1 MSSYPQI
8 IGAMSTAT
16 NSSQIIRRNQGLS
29 TYVFVSTL
37 VGPNPNF
44 TYKFKSDAERMDY
57 NLGKAFAIG
66 QMNIQ
71 NQ

>member
-16 NSSQIIRRNQGLS
+16 ISSQLIRRDQGLT
-29 TYVFVSTL
+29 TYIFVSTL

-44 TYKFKSDAERMDY
+44 TYKFKSDTERMQY

-66 QMNIQ
+66 QMNSQ